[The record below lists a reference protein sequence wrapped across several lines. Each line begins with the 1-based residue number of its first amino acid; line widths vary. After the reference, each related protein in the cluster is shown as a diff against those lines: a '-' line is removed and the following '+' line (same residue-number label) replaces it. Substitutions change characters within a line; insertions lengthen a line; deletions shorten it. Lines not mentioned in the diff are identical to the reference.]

1 MSTITLALGSSALAV
16 AEGRPLTVTA
26 SVTNSAAVPARIVL
40 APFAPVPGA
49 DGATPA
55 SAQGWTVVE
64 RPVREVAAQATE
76 QFTVTITPPAG
87 APAGD
92 HLVRLIAY
100 DNDRPPEEYRDQ
112 AQQLTVTVPAGR
124 VAPVPGPPWWIYAV
138 AAALVIIVGVVAYF
152 VLRPTEPTPLPT
164 PQPTPT
170 VTSTVKPTIKPT
182 IKPTFINPTAKI
194 TKIPTVAITKIAKKP
209 VVDPTDG

>member
-1 MSTITLALGSSALAV
+1 MSTITLALGSSTLAA

-26 SVTNSAAVPARIVL
+26 SVTNTASVPARIVL

-49 DGATPA
+49 DGAVPA

-64 RPVREVAAQATE
+64 RPVREIAAQATE
-76 QFTVTITPPAG
+76 QFTVTVTPPAG

-112 AQQLTVTVPAGR
+112 AQQLKVTVPAGR
-124 VAPVPGPPWWIYAV
+124 AVAASHTPWWIYV
-138 AAALVIIVGVVAYF
+138 AAAVLVLVVGVVAFF
-152 VLRPTEPTPLPT
+152 VLQPTVPTPLPT
-164 PQPTPT
+164 PSPTPT
-170 VTSTVKPTIKPT
+170 VTTTLKPTFKPTLKPTFKPTIK
-182 IKPTFINPTAKI
+182 I
-194 TKIPTVAITKIAKKP
+194 TKVPTVVITKVKQP

>member
-1 MSTITLALGSSALAV
+1 MSTITLALGSSALAA

-26 SVTNSAAVPARIVL
+26 SVTNSASVPARIVL
-40 APFAPVPGA
+40 APFAPLPGA

-64 RPVREVAAQATE
+64 RPVREIAAGATE
-76 QFTVTITPPAG
+76 QFTVTVTPPAG
-87 APAGD
+87 ATAGD

-112 AQQLTVTVPAGR
+112 AQQLTVSVPAGR
-124 VAPVPGPPWWIYAV
+124 VVAAARTPWWLYVA
-138 AAALVIIVGVVAYF
+138 AAALVVIVGVVAF
-152 VLRPTEPTPLPT
+152 LVLQPTPQPPLPT

-170 VTSTVKPTIKPT
+170 QTTTVKPTFKPTFKPTVVKPTIKVTAVPT
-182 IKPTFINPTAKI
+182 IVI
-194 TKIPTVAITKIAKKP
+194 TKIVQNP